1 MHGKLL
7 IMENIEIDLEELKKN
22 EDMLNESFLRMYGT
36 VVELILKQMF
46 GIPIFSSSSRIKGK
60 PADVKAF
67 ARAVGNEKKYIE
79 AAKKYGLDDPKTYSQ
94 KSKLDKAVKAFEL
107 KTGIKWP
114 FK

>member
-1 MHGKLL
+1 
-7 IMENIEIDLEELKKN
+7 MENIEIDLEEMKKN

-36 VVELILKQMF
+36 VIELILKQMF
-46 GIPIFSSSSRIKGK
+46 GIPVFGSSSSIKGK

-79 AAKKYGLDDPKTYSQ
+79 IARKHGLDNPRTYKQ
-94 KSKLDKAVKAFEL
+94 KSKLNKAVKAFET

>member
-1 MHGKLL
+1 
-7 IMENIEIDLEELKKN
+7 MEHIEIDLEEMKKN

-36 VVELILKQMF
+36 VIELIIKQMF
-46 GIPIFSSSSRIKGK
+46 GMPFFGMSSSIKGK

-67 ARAVGNEKKYIE
+67 ARAVGNEKRYIE
-79 AAKKYGLDDPKTYSQ
+79 VAKEYGLTDPRTYKQ
-94 KSKLDKAVKAFEL
+94 KSRLNKAVAAFEL

>member
-1 MHGKLL
+1 MYGEFL
-7 IMENIEIDLEELKKN
+7 IMEHVEINLEEMKQN

-46 GIPIFSSSSRIKGK
+46 GLPVFSGSSSIRGK

-67 ARAVGNEKKYIE
+67 ARAIGNEKKYIE
-79 AAKKYGLDDPKTYSQ
+79 TAKQYGLDNPRTYNQ
-94 KSKLDKAVKAFEL
+94 KDKLKKAVAAFEL

>member
-1 MHGKLL
+1 
-7 IMENIEIDLEELKKN
+7 MENIEIDLEEMKKN
-22 EDMLNESFLRMYGT
+22 EDILNESFLRMYGT
-36 VVELILKQMF
+36 VIELILKQMF
-46 GIPIFSSSSRIKGK
+46 GIPVFGSSSSIKGK

-79 AAKKYGLDDPKTYSQ
+79 IARKHGLDNPRTYKQ
-94 KSKLDKAVKAFEL
+94 KSKLNKAVKAFET

>member
-1 MHGKLL
+1 MHGELL
-7 IMENIEIDLEELKKN
+7 IMENIEIDLEEMKKN

-36 VVELILKQMF
+36 VVELMLKHMF
-46 GIPIFSSSSRIKGK
+46 GIPVFGPSSRIKGK
-60 PADVKAF
+60 PSDVRAF

-79 AAKKYGLDDPKTYSQ
+79 IAKKHGLDNPRTYKQ
-94 KSKLDKAVKAFEL
+94 KGKLDKAVKAFEL

>member
-1 MHGKLL
+1 
-7 IMENIEIDLEELKKN
+7 
-22 EDMLNESFLRMYGT
+22 
-36 VVELILKQMF
+36 MF
-46 GIPIFSSSSRIKGK
+46 GIPVFGSSSTIKGK

-79 AAKKYGLDDPKTYSQ
+79 AAKQYGLNDPKTYRQ
-94 KSKLDKAVKAFEL
+94 KSKLKKAVSAFEL

>member
-1 MHGKLL
+1 MKH
-7 IMENIEIDLEELKKN
+7 IEIDLEEMKKN

-36 VVELILKQMF
+36 VIELIIKQMF
-46 GIPIFSSSSRIKGK
+46 GMPFFGTSSRIKGK

-79 AAKKYGLDDPKTYSQ
+79 IAKKHGLDDPKTYSQ
-94 KSKLDKAVKAFEL
+94 KGRLDKAVGAFEL

>member
-1 MHGKLL
+1 
-7 IMENIEIDLEELKKN
+7 MEHIEIDLEEMKKN

-36 VVELILKQMF
+36 VIELIIKQMF
-46 GIPIFSSSSRIKGK
+46 GMPFFGTSSSIKGK

-79 AAKKYGLDDPKTYSQ
+79 VAKQHGLDDPRTYKQ
-94 KSKLDKAVKAFEL
+94 KSRLNKAVAAFEL

>member
-1 MHGKLL
+1 
-7 IMENIEIDLEELKKN
+7 MENIEIDLEEMKKN

-46 GIPIFSSSSRIKGK
+46 GMPIFGPSSSIKGK
-60 PADVKAF
+60 PAD
-67 ARAVGNEKKYIE
+67 
-79 AAKKYGLDDPKTYSQ
+79 
-94 KSKLDKAVKAFEL
+94 VKAFEL

>member
-1 MHGKLL
+1 
-7 IMENIEIDLEELKKN
+7 MENIEIDLEEMKKN

-36 VVELILKQMF
+36 VVELMF
-46 GIPIFSSSSRIKGK
+46 GIPIFGSSSTIKGK

-79 AAKKYGLDDPKTYSQ
+79 AAKQYGLNDPKTYRQ
-94 KSKLDKAVKAFEL
+94 KSKLKKAVSAFEL

>member
-1 MHGKLL
+1 
-7 IMENIEIDLEELKKN
+7 MENIEIDLEEMKKN

-36 VVELILKQMF
+36 VIELILKQMF
-46 GIPIFSSSSRIKGK
+46 GIPVFGSSSSIKGK

-79 AAKKYGLDDPKTYSQ
+79 IARKHGLDNPRTYEQ
-94 KSKLDKAVKAFEL
+94 KSKLNKAVKAFET

>member
-1 MHGKLL
+1 
-7 IMENIEIDLEELKKN
+7 MENIEIDLEEMKKN

-46 GIPIFSSSSRIKGK
+46 GMPIFGPSSSIKGK

-79 AAKKYGLDDPKTYSQ
+79 VAREHGLDNPKTYKQ

>member
-1 MHGKLL
+1 MHGELL
-7 IMENIEIDLEELKKN
+7 IMENIEIDLEEMKKN

-46 GIPIFSSSSRIKGK
+46 GIPIFGSSSTIKGK

-79 AAKKYGLDDPKTYSQ
+79 AAKQYGLNDPKTYKQ
-94 KSKLDKAVKAFEL
+94 KGRLDKAVKAFEL

>member
-1 MHGKLL
+1 
-7 IMENIEIDLEELKKN
+7 MEHVEIDLEEMKNN

-46 GIPIFSSSSRIKGK
+46 GLPVFNSSSSIRGK
-60 PADVKAF
+60 PGDVKAF

-79 AAKKYGLDDPKTYSQ
+79 TAKQYGLDNPHTYKQ
-94 KSKLDKAVKAFEL
+94 KDRLKKAVDAFEL